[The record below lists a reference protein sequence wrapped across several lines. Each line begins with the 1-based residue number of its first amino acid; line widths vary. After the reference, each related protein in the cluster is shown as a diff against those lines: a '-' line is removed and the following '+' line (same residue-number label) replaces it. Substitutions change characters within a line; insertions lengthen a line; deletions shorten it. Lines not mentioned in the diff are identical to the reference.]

1 MNQTEIIIV
10 EIMVILGYETD
21 FNDLDFIIFTQKKI
35 HIHIIILYYNI
46 IRMSNQ
52 NTYIVGDKIRTQ
64 DGQSGTVNRT
74 DIISVEKSIS
84 VDLGL
89 QKRVYFGSQIFQL
102 EKSLYKRKVAYFFNG
117 PINYYGFNMTAH
129 HIISNIMGIHVKDC
143 YGFEEPT
150 YINSNPIS
158 TITHLI
164 TQLKQ
169 PNVLALVYYC
179 GHGTQSSSANESDG
193 TQESWFG
200 VSDTTFT
207 AKLDTIHPT
216 SKLVMIAD
224 CCFSDG
230 IINPSQLTNNP
241 NFILISAARQDG
253 PDNTRSALYTGSG
266 GWLTYNLTDFA
277 QKNKANGFYTYQ
289 SFVDSMT
296 AEPQRYYNDGG
307 SNLHYPRLITSNNAL
322 LQGNFLN

>member
-1 MNQTEIIIV
+1 
-10 EIMVILGYETD
+10 
-21 FNDLDFIIFTQKKI
+21 
-35 HIHIIILYYNI
+35 
-46 IRMSNQ
+46 MSNQ
-52 NTYIVGDKIRTQ
+52 NTYIVGDIIRTQ
-64 DGQSGTVNRT
+64 GGQLGTVNRT
-74 DIISVEKSIS
+74 DVVGVQESII

-89 QKRVYFGSQIFQL
+89 QKRAYFGSQISQL
-102 EKSLYKRKVAYFFNG
+102 EKSLYRRKVAYFFNG

-129 HIISNIMGIHVKDC
+129 HTISNVMGTHVKNY

-150 YINSNPIS
+150 YIDSYPIS
-158 TITHLI
+158 GIDNFI
-164 TQLKQ
+164 SQLKQ

-179 GHGTQSSSANESDG
+179 GHGNQSSSANESDG

-200 VSDTTFT
+200 ISDTTFT
-207 AKLDTIHPT
+207 AKLNTIHST

-253 PDNTRSALYTGSG
+253 PDDTRSALYTGSG

-277 QKNKANGFYTYQ
+277 DKNKANGFYTYQ
-289 SFVDSMT
+289 SFLDSMT

-307 SNLHYPRLITSNNAL
+307 SNLHHPRLITSDNAL

>member
-1 MNQTEIIIV
+1 
-10 EIMVILGYETD
+10 
-21 FNDLDFIIFTQKKI
+21 
-35 HIHIIILYYNI
+35 
-46 IRMSNQ
+46 MSYQ
-52 NTYIVGDKIRTQ
+52 NTYIVGDIIRTQ
-64 DGQSGTVNRT
+64 GGQLGTVNRT
-74 DIISVEKSIS
+74 DVVGVQESII

-89 QKRVYFGSQIFQL
+89 QKRAYFGSQISQL
-102 EKSLYKRKVAYFFNG
+102 EKSLYRRKVAYFFNG

-129 HIISNIMGIHVKDC
+129 HTISNVMGAHVKNY

-150 YINSNPIS
+150 YIDSYPIS
-158 TITHLI
+158 GIDNFI
-164 TQLKQ
+164 SQLKQ

-179 GHGTQSSSANESDG
+179 GHGNQSSSANESDG

-207 AKLDTIHPT
+207 AKLNTIHST

-253 PDNTRSALYTGSG
+253 PDDTRSALYTGSG

-277 QKNKANGFYTYQ
+277 EKNKANGFYTYQ
-289 SFVDSMT
+289 SFLDSMT
-296 AEPQRYYNDGG
+296 AESQRYYNDGG
-307 SNLHYPRLITSNNAL
+307 SNLHHPRLITSDNAL

>member
-1 MNQTEIIIV
+1 
-10 EIMVILGYETD
+10 
-21 FNDLDFIIFTQKKI
+21 
-35 HIHIIILYYNI
+35 
-46 IRMSNQ
+46 MSNQ
-52 NTYIVGDKIRTQ
+52 NDNYIVGDIIRTQ
-64 DGQSGTVNRT
+64 EGELGNVSRIDVIGVP
-74 DIISVEKSIS
+74 KSIV

-89 QKRVYFGSQIFQL
+89 QKRAYFGSQLSQL
-102 EKSLYKRKVAYFFNG
+102 EKNLYRRKVAYFFNG
-117 PINYYGFNMTAH
+117 PINYYGFTMTAH
-129 HIISNIMGIHVKDC
+129 HSISSTMGEHVKKY

-150 YINSNPIS
+150 YINSYPIN

-164 TQLKQ
+164 TQLKE

>member
-1 MNQTEIIIV
+1 
-10 EIMVILGYETD
+10 
-21 FNDLDFIIFTQKKI
+21 
-35 HIHIIILYYNI
+35 
-46 IRMSNQ
+46 MSNQ
-52 NTYIVGDKIRTQ
+52 NTYIVGDIIRTQ
-64 DGQSGTVNRT
+64 GGQLGTVNRT
-74 DIISVEKSIS
+74 DVVGVQESII

-89 QKRVYFGSQIFQL
+89 QKRAYFGSQISQL
-102 EKSLYKRKVAYFFNG
+102 EKSLYRRKVAYFFNG

-129 HIISNIMGIHVKDC
+129 YTISNVMGAHVKNY

-150 YINSNPIS
+150 YIDSYPIS
-158 TITHLI
+158 GIDNFI
-164 TQLKQ
+164 SQLKQ

-179 GHGTQSSSANESDG
+179 GHGNQSSSANESDG

-207 AKLDTIHPT
+207 AKLNTIHST

-253 PDNTRSALYTGSG
+253 PDDTRSALYTGSG

-277 QKNKANGFYTYQ
+277 EKNKANGFYTYQ

-296 AEPQRYYNDGG
+296 ADPQRYYNDGG
-307 SNLHYPRLITSNNAL
+307 SNLHHPRLITSDNAL